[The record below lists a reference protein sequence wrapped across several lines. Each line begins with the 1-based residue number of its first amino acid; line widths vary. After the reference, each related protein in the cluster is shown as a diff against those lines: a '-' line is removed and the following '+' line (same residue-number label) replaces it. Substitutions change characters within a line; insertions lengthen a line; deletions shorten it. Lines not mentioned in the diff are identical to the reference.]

1 MSHAVLIL
9 CYIGRL
15 QFAPVPMA
23 WRTKK
28 HVGGC
33 FVLSSAASAPGV
45 ATICPS
51 GNMMVTP
58 LVSHADECRPP
69 GSPKAKVGLLLGKG
83 GRLTPGSQA
92 RTIVRTGP
100 PGIHPILPSP

>member
-1 MSHAVLIL
+1 
-9 CYIGRL
+9 
-15 QFAPVPMA
+15 MA

-51 GNMMVTP
+51 GTMENMIVTG
-58 LVSHADECRPP
+58 LVNHADECRSP

-83 GRLTPGSQA
+83 GRLTRGSQA
-92 RTIVRTGP
+92 RTIVRTELR
-100 PGIHPILPSP
+100 GIRPAWPSPSIVGLGLLP